1 MKNVKTH
8 DFLGGIAMDEK
19 VVFHPSRHLEI
30 LGAHVDPY
38 ESIRSGRKTVE
49 YRPNSRYWRARLI
62 EANPRPTRAWFVVGY
77 PKDCLPRLEA
87 DITRIFRRPV
97 TNKIEVH
104 FENVVEVTE

>member
-1 MKNVKTH
+1 M
-8 DFLGGIAMDEK
+8 
-19 VVFHPSRHLEI
+19 
-30 LGAHVDPY
+30 
-38 ESIRSGRKTVE
+38 
-49 YRPNSRYWRARLI
+49 I

-77 PKDCLPRLEA
+77 PKDNLPRQEA